1 MKNIT
6 PSADE
11 RLIEAA
17 RAVAQR
23 KRTTLNAAF
32 RAWLR
37 DFSQGGDNRARRT
50 WPPTGR
56 SIAAWIT
63 RGPANDLAA
72 MK

>member
-6 PSADE
+6 LSADE

-23 KRTTLNAAF
+23 KQTTLNAAF
-32 RAWLR
+32 RSWLR
-37 DFSQGGDNRARRT
+37 DSAKAATPARRT